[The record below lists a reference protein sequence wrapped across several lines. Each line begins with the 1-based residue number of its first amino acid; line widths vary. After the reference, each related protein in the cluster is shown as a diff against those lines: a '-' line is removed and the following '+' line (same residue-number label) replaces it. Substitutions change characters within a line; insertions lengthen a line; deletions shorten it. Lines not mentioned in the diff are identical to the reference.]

1 MKNKDLNWLNDE
13 IEKVRAE
20 KRKLCSP
27 VSSNAYT
34 KQDSR
39 RIKEIKSDLKRKRRS
54 IKRAEKQSWK
64 NDIRNLGS

>member
-1 MKNKDLNWLNDE
+1 MKNKDLDWMNNE

-34 KQDSR
+34 KEDSR
-39 RIKEIKSDLKRKRRS
+39 RIKEIKKDLKRKRRS

-64 NDIRNLGS
+64 NEIRNFGN